1 MAIEPIGLGP
11 WMWQVWKK
19 RALNIQHSA
28 IERLAKE
35 LQTVRVIFK
44 GYQEKYRSKES

>member
-19 RALNIQHSA
+19 KKALNKQHSA

-35 LQTVRVIFK
+35 LQTVREI
-44 GYQEKYRSKES
+44 YQEKYRSKES